1 LLAWDKMNE
10 NDSECLELEGDLT
23 LTDLMMNISI
33 TNEDIWGEQSSVWLT
48 FFYLYIV
55 TFVIAFSIL
64 AVSALYV
71 MTQRKKAERSRL
83 KKVNTFYAIN
93 SMLIIMGVLRVA
105 HLIFDPYYVEGW
117 LHERAPHVI
126 LSLIFSMGFPSLTA
140 SYLLVFIT
148 LWMSRRIK
156 GAFTCIQKLTVLI
169 PLCAFQFVV
178 TFAVELIALSNQYE
192 VVYLIIACDLFFCV
206 WGIIICV
213 SFLLAGHLLIK
224 SIGAGNRLSV
234 EENKNGTDP
243 QQRRFTG
250 SRRFTFTKRR
260 SSTLTHK
267 RKGIEHRQRAMM
279 KVTIVTFAT
288 AILGI
293 LYSIVSIVNVA
304 LAMALLLQDTCVDQA
319 EGNRAVWLFLQYLA
333 RTLELL
339 LGFLLLYSVADT
351 TKLMKYLFKKWKKC
365 KHSEEQDGDVEI
377 TMSDIDSNASRFRN
391 GSITN
396 GSIST
401 ISINDSR
408 PQQSPPLNNEQLL
421 NTQLP
426 SVTEETIDETFEAI
440 LDSNN
445 NCSLEKKSSGKLH
458 TRVSDSLLIQKL
470 DEIKNG
476 KLFHSSIS
484 DSNIA
489 ADICE
494 AAYQPHEDQT

>member
-1 LLAWDKMNE
+1 M
-10 NDSECLELEGDLT
+10 NDSDCLQLESDLT
-23 LTDLMMNISI
+23 LKDLMMNISV
-33 TNEDIWGEQSSVWLT
+33 TNEDIWGEQSSVWLA

-55 TFVIAFSIL
+55 TFVIAFFIL
-64 AVSALYV
+64 AVLALYV

-105 HLIFDPYYVEGW
+105 HLIFDPFYVEGW
-117 LHERAPHVI
+117 LHEQVPHII
-126 LSLIFSMGFPSLTA
+126 LSIIFSMGFPSLTA

-178 TFAVELIALSNQYE
+178 TFAVELIALSDQYE

-206 WGIIICV
+206 WGIVICV

-224 SIGAGNRLSV
+224 SIGAGNRSSV
-234 EENKNGTDP
+234 CTDEENKTGRDLR
-243 QQRRFTG
+243 QRRFTG
-250 SRRFTFTKRR
+250 SRRFTFTRR
-260 SSTLTHK
+260 QSSTLSYK

-279 KVTIVTFAT
+279 KVTIVTFAS

-304 LAMALLLQDTCVDQA
+304 LAMALLFQDTCVDQA

-333 RTLELL
+333 RALELL

-351 TKLMKYLFKKWKKC
+351 TKLMKYLFQKWKKC
-365 KHSEEQDGDVEI
+365 KGSDDQDGDMEL

-396 GSIST
+396 GSITNVSL
-401 ISINDSR
+401 NDSR
-408 PQQSPPLNNEQLL
+408 PPRSPSPNNFT
-421 NTQLP
+421 TQLP
-426 SVTEETIDETFEAI
+426 SVTEETIDEKFEAI
-440 LDSNN
+440 LDNN
-445 NCSLEKKSSGKLH
+445 NCSLEKKSPGKLH
-458 TRVSDSLLIQKL
+458 SQVSDSLLIQKKL
-470 DEIKNG
+470 DGIKNG
-476 KLFHSSIS
+476 KLFHTSIS

-489 ADICE
+489 VDACE
-494 AAYQPHEDQT
+494 AAYQPQNDQT